1 MNQGGCGYPART
13 MLDQRQA
20 KRDVFV
26 LDGTF
31 GLVGRLDGLHI
42 DPDGEAWG
50 TVHCG
55 TFGART
61 RLVPLRGAQWWS
73 GYLRV
78 TCSRH
83 QVRTAPDAGDDVLLD
98 ADEADTLRE
107 HYSMLDGESTE
118 PRFYRPDF

>member
-1 MNQGGCGYPART
+1 

-31 GLVGRLDGLHI
+31 GLVGRLDGIHI
-42 DPDGEAWG
+42 DPDGDAWG

-73 GYLRV
+73 GYLRIA
-78 TCSRH
+78 CSRH
-83 QVRTAPDAGDDVLLD
+83 QVRTAPEAGDDVLLD
-98 ADEADTLRE
+98 GDDADTLRE
-107 HYSMLDGESTE
+107 HYATTALGDESAE
-118 PRFYRPDF
+118 PRFFRPDF

>member
-1 MNQGGCGYPART
+1 

-31 GLVGRLDGLHI
+31 GLVGRLDGIHI

-61 RLVPLRGAQWWS
+61 RLVPLRGAPGGS
-73 GYLRV
+73 GDPRRGPRGGGGSRRIA
-78 TCSRH
+78 CPRH
-83 QVRTAPDAGDDVLLD
+83 QAPPAREPDDSVLLGIED
-98 ADEADTLRE
+98 AETLRE
-107 HYSMLDGESTE
+107 HYST
-118 PRFYRPDF
+118 